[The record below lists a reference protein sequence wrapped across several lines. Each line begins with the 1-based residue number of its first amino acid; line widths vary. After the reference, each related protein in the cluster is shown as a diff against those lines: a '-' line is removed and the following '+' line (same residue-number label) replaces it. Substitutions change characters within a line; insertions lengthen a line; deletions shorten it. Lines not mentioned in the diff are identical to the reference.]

1 MCFWPSANDA
11 DVQVVV
17 SQVEHMLGKYEW
29 IASEKQFFG
38 QPNTAY
44 DFSANDMDIG
54 RKLTK
59 LEETKDRLAKNVNMR
74 AMNMLGKAE
83 EKVNTGSFSS
93 IFSFSSSS
101 FLPSSFFFSRA
112 EKLLWLWP

>member
-1 MCFWPSANDA
+1 
-11 DVQVVV
+11 
-17 SQVEHMLGKYEW
+17 MLGKYEW

-83 EKVNTGSFSS
+83 EKVNTGS
-93 IFSFSSSS
+93 
-101 FLPSSFFFSRA
+101 
-112 EKLLWLWP
+112 